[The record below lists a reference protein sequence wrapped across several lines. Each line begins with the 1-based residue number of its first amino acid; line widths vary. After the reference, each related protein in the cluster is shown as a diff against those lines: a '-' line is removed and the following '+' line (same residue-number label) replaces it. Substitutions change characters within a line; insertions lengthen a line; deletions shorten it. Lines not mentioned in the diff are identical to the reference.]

1 MARQYRT
8 LGELRAE
15 MRAMVGA
22 GAAGTAAGVASTIID
37 THLRNAQALLYA
49 LHDWA
54 HLRRY
59 EIKALGAAQ
68 TLLDYPVAAN
78 PDRIRYISVLRGT
91 VWSPPL
97 RRGITPQMYTF
108 QGSPS
113 WPQRWEPYDQIEIWP
128 ISDQAY
134 SLRIFYMLALGRLTD
149 DADRFSVDDTT
160 VSVIATSSLKAHYR
174 QPDATVA
181 KSMADELIRR
191 LKEKSWGQDVFRP
204 GEWTEMEPEMR
215 PQVIGRTQF
224 Q

>member
-22 GAAGTAAGVASTIID
+22 GASGAAAGVASTIID
-37 THLRNAQALLYA
+37 THLRNAQTLLYA

-54 HLRRY
+54 HLRKY
-59 EIKALGAAQ
+59 EIKALGQ
-68 TLLDYPVAAN
+68 SQYLIDYPVTAN

-97 RRGITPQMYTF
+97 KKGITPQMYTY
-108 QGSPS
+108 QANPS

-134 SLRIFYMLALGRLTD
+134 SLRVFFIKALDRLTD
-149 DADRFSVDDTT
+149 DGDRFTIDDTT

-174 QPDATVA
+174 QPDAPVA

-191 LKEKSWGQDVFRP
+191 LKEKSWGQDIFKP
-204 GEWTEMEPEMR
+204 DEWQEMEPMMR
-215 PQVIGRTQF
+215 PQVEGR
-224 Q
+224 